1 MCTRSLVKSF
11 KKKHPSEAAVPLLVQ
26 LECIDLAA
34 VTIQGPKGRAREA
47 GSDPL
52 KIPPNSLVLLRS
64 DRLESPGID
73 PIPLNESAA
82 NTKDGLAAGIQVDQ
96 STPRPWISCQCLSL
110 TRIRERFR
118 SPVTLRAAAVI
129 SCSFLNQSMSRTWC

>member
-52 KIPPNSLVLLRS
+52 KIPP
-64 DRLESPGID
+64 
-73 PIPLNESAA
+73 IPSRFCGVIGSNLPVS
-82 NTKDGLAAGIQVDQ
+82 
-96 STPRPWISCQCLSL
+96 
-110 TRIRERFR
+110 IRYR
-118 SPVTLRAAAVI
+118 
-129 SCSFLNQSMSRTWC
+129 